1 MRRWIHRVRERLAQN
16 GRGPEHALQEPSN
29 PRSSSASPL
38 TLSDWKSQDPGLA
51 QWSTR
56 HLSETAKKW
65 LAGAE
70 TDVDLV
76 RELAPNLFE
85 LSGFFD
91 PDWTRRLSEELSRV
105 QNWTS
110 TEDVRYSPPNSMHY
124 AGFEVAPIGWG
135 DLMNQLSEELITQL
149 AHRLYPDREWPVLS
163 DGHGFVAQYGEAADR
178 SLGLHVDDSDVT
190 MTLCLGSDF
199 EGSEIVFEGIRC
211 PLHQQTH
218 NTEAERVIVAPVP
231 GNALIH
237 LGAHRHRVSS
247 LLSGHRQ
254 SLILWAR
261 GASTRDER
269 LGISLSECPD
279 WCDF

>member
-1 MRRWIHRVRERLAQN
+1 M
-16 GRGPEHALQEPSN
+16 
-29 PRSSSASPL
+29 
-38 TLSDWKSQDPGLA
+38 
-51 QWSTR
+51 
-56 HLSETAKKW
+56 W

-70 TDVDLV
+70 NDEGLV

-91 PDWTRRLSEELSRV
+91 PDWIRRVSEELSRV
-105 QNWTS
+105 QDWTS

-135 DLMNQLSEELITQL
+135 DLMNQLSAELVTQL
-149 AHRLYPDREWPVLS
+149 AHRLFPDRDWPDLV

-190 MTLCLGSDF
+190 MTLCLGTVF

-211 PLHQQTH
+211 PLHQQTQ
-218 NTEAERVIVAPVP
+218 NTEEERVIVAPVP
-231 GNALIH
+231 GNALVH

-269 LGISLSECPD
+269 LGISPADCPT